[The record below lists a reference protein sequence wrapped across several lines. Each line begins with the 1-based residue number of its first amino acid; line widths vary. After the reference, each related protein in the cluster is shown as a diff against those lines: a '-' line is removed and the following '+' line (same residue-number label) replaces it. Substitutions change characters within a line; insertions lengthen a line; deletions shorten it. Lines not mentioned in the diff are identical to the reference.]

1 MMRLNR
7 ASAVSLL
14 ALCMCLL
21 TTAPL
26 AAEELRIGGIGP
38 LSGGGAAWGLGL
50 QRAVT
55 IAIDEA
61 NAQGGLKIEGKTWN
75 PKLIMYDDQ
84 YTGQGGTTAAIRLV
98 NEDKVKFVIG
108 PVGSPDTLG
117 ALGVTGRSK
126 VLVLSCGFSPK
137 ILTPASKYNF
147 RICITTQE
155 FAPAIGKWMREHF
168 PNAKTMGIV
177 SPNDAV
183 GQTVT
188 PLVVKGY
195 TTHGFQVGFDE
206 KYERGLA
213 DFSPLITRMISKNV
227 DVFDLDSNA
236 PGEVG
241 LLVKQARQLGYK
253 GVIMQSGGPG
263 IEEVINVAGKL
274 ADGFLSFDNFDP
286 KDPLVMPFLD
296 KYRSRWEGPINGLT
310 PAFYNAAKVLFAA
323 MEKANSVDVEKVI
336 PAIEALKGHPT
347 IFGPVKWVGKEA
359 YGIDHQLA
367 VQFLISE
374 VKDGKIVPRATVAP

>member
-1 MMRLNR
+1 MKQLIR
-7 ASAVSLL
+7 VSTLVLL
-14 ALCMCLL
+14 GFCVIMLQ
-21 TTAPL
+21 TAPL
-26 AAEELRIGGIGP
+26 AAEELRLGGLGP
-38 LSGGGAAWGLGL
+38 LSGGGATWGLGL

-61 NAQGGLKIEGKTWN
+61 NAKGGLKIEGKTYY
-75 PKLIMYDDQ
+75 PRLIMYDTQ
-84 YTGQGGTTAAIRLV
+84 YTGQGGTTAALRLV
-98 NEDKVKFVIG
+98 NEDKVKFIIG
-108 PVGSPDTLG
+108 PVGSPEVLG
-117 ALGVTGRSK
+117 ALGVTGRNK

-155 FAPAIGKWMREHF
+155 FALAIGKWMRTQF
-168 PNAKTMGIV
+168 PKAKTLGV
-177 SPNDAV
+177 LSPNDAV

-195 TTHGFQVGFDE
+195 TSNGFEVAYDE
-206 KYERGLA
+206 KYERGMT

-227 DVFDLDSNA
+227 DVFDLDSSA
-236 PGEVG
+236 PGEAG

-253 GVIMQSGGPG
+253 GIIMQSGGPG

-274 ADGFLSFDNFDP
+274 ADEFLSFDNFDP

-310 PAFYNAAKVLFAA
+310 PAFYNATKILFAA
-323 MEKANSVDVEKVI
+323 MEKANSVDVEKLV
-336 PAIEALKGHPT
+336 PALESLKGYPT
-347 IFGPVKWVGKEA
+347 IFGPVKWVGKDS